1 MLFGFH
7 QDVLKVCAYSLETKD
22 FRTLTSAVA
31 FICDFKKTWMCP
43 HFMLYFLAKS
53 CKLLITT
60 MLTVPENP
68 SEVAGSLSYIW
79 LKFFIKLILSALL
92 HFLTQS
98 TDFWYTGKDFDKY
111 ILIYGGKL
119 YFFTYL

>member
-1 MLFGFH
+1 MLCFL
-7 QDVLKVCAYSLETKD
+7 DKPLKLV
-22 FRTLTSAVA
+22 
-31 FICDFKKTWMCP
+31 
-43 HFMLYFLAKS
+43 
-53 CKLLITT
+53 ITT

-68 SEVAGSLSYIW
+68 SEVAGSLNYIG
-79 LKFFIKLILSALL
+79 LKFFIKLILSGLL
-92 HFLTQS
+92 SFLTQS